1 MILFCSVQ
9 HVEGSARHCRAGIPP
24 TRAVLAE
31 TGARYEPSQ
40 SHPEAWRSAHRRG
53 VPRRGCRA
61 RRPNGRKT
69 CVDSLKWQGAVAPRS
84 FGIENSQ
91 SSRGHTPCG
100 DGWAVG
106 SPTKASPV
114 RRHSPHRRSR
124 ARSARL
130 PSLLYLGMPRERT
143 HGAAWHPRRAATRP
157 DSAGRANR
165 SVVIRRASVDTR
177 RLRLQLEVISGHGLE
192 NVPPFHR
199 CLLGGPFGRSCRAP
213 FRLAAARDPARSPP
227 VSPRRV
233 APSPPMDRR
242 SVLGDVPTL
251 PNPGPGEGGSGSI
264 CHGGKVHSDVSRPG
278 GLDRG
283 RPRSPRRT
291 SGVVGRLE
299 AATGRFHRSRAT
311 RDLPDESQ
319 HEPFGNRINS
329 PGQATRK
336 THDLC
341 FKLNQSLS
349 GDRTPC
355 AALLNQNI
363 SRRNRFASLLNQFV
377 KSRQPACEAI
387 VSARRSNARAG
398 QFRSVQM
405 TG

>member
-1 MILFCSVQ
+1 MP
-9 HVEGSARHCRAGIPP
+9 CRYPP
-24 TRAVLAE
+24 TRTVLAE

-40 SHPEAWRSAHRRG
+40 SHPEAWRSARRRG

-106 SPTKASPV
+106 SPTKASPAPRKV

-165 SVVIRRASVDTR
+165 PVVIRRASVDTR
-177 RLRLQLEVISGHGLE
+177 RLRLQLEVTSGHGLE

-213 FRLAAARDPARSPP
+213 FRLAAAREPARSPP

-233 APSPPMDRR
+233 APLPPMDRR
-242 SVLGDVPTL
+242 SVLGGRPDATEP
-251 PNPGPGEGGSGSI
+251 
-264 CHGGKVHSDVSRPG
+264 RPG
-278 GLDRG
+278 RG
-283 RPRSPRRT
+283 GVREHLPWREGTLGCVSPGWTGSRRARSPRRT

-299 AATGRFHRSRAT
+299 AATGRFHRSRDT
-311 RDLPDESQ
+311 RGLPDESQ
-319 HEPFGNRINS
+319 HEPVGNRINS
-329 PGQATRK
+329 PGQAIRR

>member
-1 MILFCSVQ
+1 MSPHSIGACWV
-9 HVEGSARHCRAGIPP
+9 VRSAALAGHRFVSLRRGNQQGLRPFPRAGVRPRHRWIADRFWGRPD
-24 TRAVLAE
+24 VAE
-31 TGARYEPSQ
+31 PRPG
-40 SHPEAWRSAHRRG
+40 RG
-53 VPRRGCRA
+53 VVREHLPWREGTLGCVS
-61 RRPNGRKT
+61 P
-69 CVDSLKWQGAVAPRS
+69 
-84 FGIENSQ
+84 
-91 SSRGHTPCG
+91 
-100 DGWAVG
+100 GWTG
-106 SPTKASPV
+106 S
-114 RRHSPHRRSR
+114 
-124 ARSARL
+124 
-130 PSLLYLGMPRERT
+130 
-143 HGAAWHPRRAATRP
+143 RRA
-157 DSAGRANR
+157 
-165 SVVIRRASVDTR
+165 
-177 RLRLQLEVISGHGLE
+177 
-192 NVPPFHR
+192 
-199 CLLGGPFGRSCRAP
+199 
-213 FRLAAARDPARSPP
+213 
-227 VSPRRV
+227 
-233 APSPPMDRR
+233 
-242 SVLGDVPTL
+242 
-251 PNPGPGEGGSGSI
+251 
-264 CHGGKVHSDVSRPG
+264 
-278 GLDRG
+278 
-283 RPRSPRRT
+283 RSPRRT